1 MHLSEAVTA
10 FLSYLQFEKRF
21 SEHTII
27 AYQTDLEQF
36 STFLEKQLDIKILD
50 EISPGFVRTW
60 MAQLKDTGITSR
72 SIHRKGSSLKSFY
85 RYLRKQGIVEVS
97 PMATLSM
104 PRQPKRLPTW
114 VETSQLDK
122 LWEAGVFPETH
133 DGKTAALAITILYET
148 GIRRSELVGL
158 MHTQLDFGNGT
169 LRVLGKGKKER
180 ILPVGKPLMAA
191 IKQYIKDKEG
201 LPAHAAGHLLVRET
215 GKPVTAAW
223 IYSTVTHYLGLVT
236 TQQKRSPHVLRHS
249 FATHLTNAGADLN
262 AVKELLGHSSLAATQ
277 VYTHNSIE
285 KLKKVHGQAHPKG

>member
-21 SEHTII
+21 SEHTIV
-27 AYQTDLEQF
+27 AYETDLEQF
-36 STFLEKQLDIKILD
+36 SKFLEKHLEIKTLE
-50 EISPGFVRTW
+50 EITPGFVRTW
-60 MAQLKDTGITSR
+60 MAQLKDSGITSR
-72 SIHRKGSSLKSFY
+72 SIHRKRSSLKSFY
-85 RYLRKQGIVEVS
+85 KYLRKQGIVAES

-114 VETSQLDK
+114 LETSQLDK
-122 LWEAGVFPETH
+122 LWQEGVFPESH
-133 DGKTAALAITILYET
+133 DGKTAALAISILYET

-158 MHTQLDFGNGT
+158 THAQLDFGNGS

-191 IKQYIKDKEG
+191 ITQYIKDKEG
-201 LPAHAAGHLLVRET
+201 LPSNVTGHLLVRET

-223 IYSTVTHYLGLVT
+223 VYTTVTHYLGLVT